1 MYISLGTSQQSLV
14 PVSIKLGRLNQLFL
28 RSSGSEV
35 DFGEHVDFL
44 ALEIPPPTGCLKSV
58 EVCC

>member
-1 MYISLGTSQQSLV
+1 MYVSLGASQQSLV

-35 DFGEHVDFL
+35 GFGEHGGVLSFGNSSTYWL
-44 ALEIPPPTGCLKSV
+44 PQVS
-58 EVCC
+58 